1 VAGLAQFA
9 PTTVRLRL
17 DFGYDGSAFL
27 GWARQP
33 GLRTVQ
39 GVFEPALATVLRL
52 ATPPSVIIAGRTD
65 AGVHARGQ
73 VAHVDVPSSVIMH
86 ESSIAGA
93 SDTPF
98 VHDHGQFGD
107 VLARRL
113 NGVLGLDVRV
123 RSVSMAPEGFHARFA
138 ALSRRYSYR
147 VADHWFFPPRR
158 YDTLTHPRPLDLEAM
173 NAAGAKLL
181 GLHDFAAFCR
191 RREGATTMRTLLAIE
206 WTRDDAGVA
215 IARVE
220 ADAFCH
226 SMVRSLVG
234 ALLEVGDGRRDIGWP
249 AKVLAG
255 RDRAAAARVAAA
267 HGLTLEEVRYPPD
280 AELSARA
287 QQTRRRR
294 DPPDVY

>member
-1 VAGLAQFA
+1 
-9 PTTVRLRL
+9 VRLRL

-39 GVFEPALATVLRL
+39 GVLEPALATVLRL
-52 ATPPSVIIAGRTD
+52 PTPPSIIIAGRTD

-73 VAHVDVPSSVIMH
+73 VAHVDVPAAGEPLHAMIMH
-86 ESSIAGA
+86 ELDTRDAQGA
-93 SDTPF
+93 DF
-98 VHDHGQFGD
+98 AHDHRQLSD
-107 VLARRL
+107 AVARRL

-123 RSVSMAPEGFHARFA
+123 RSVSLAPEGFHARFA

-158 YDTLTHPRPLDLEAM
+158 YDTLTHPRSLDLDAM

-181 GLHDFAAFCR
+181 GVHDFAAFCR
-191 RREGATTMRTLLAIE
+191 RREGATTVRTLLAIE
-206 WTRDDAGVA
+206 WTRDDVGVA

-234 ALLEVGDGRRDIGWP
+234 ALLEVGDGRRDIDWP
-249 AKVLAG
+249 ATVLAG
-255 RDRAAAARVAAA
+255 RDRAAAARVAAP

-280 AELSARA
+280 AELFARTL
-287 QQTRRRR
+287 QTRRHR
-294 DPPDVY
+294 DEPDTD

>member
-1 VAGLAQFA
+1 
-9 PTTVRLRL
+9 VRLRL

-73 VAHVDVPSSVIMH
+73 VAHVDVPAATEPLHAMIMH
-86 ESSIAGA
+86 EIGTRDAQGA
-93 SDTPF
+93 NF
-98 VHDHGQFGD
+98 VHDHRQLSD
-107 VLARRL
+107 AMARRL
-113 NGVLGLDVRV
+113 NGVLDLDVRV
-123 RSVSMAPEGFHARFA
+123 RSVSLAPEGFHARYA

-158 YDTLTHPRPLDLEAM
+158 HDTLTHPRPLDLEAM

-181 GLHDFAAFCR
+181 GAHDFAAFCR
-191 RREGATTMRTLLAIE
+191 RREGATTVRTLLAIE
-206 WTRDDAGVA
+206 WTRDDADVA

-249 AKVLAG
+249 ATVLAG
-255 RDRAAAARVAAA
+255 RDRAAAARVAAP

-280 AELSARA
+280 AELFART

-294 DPPDVY
+294 DPPRG

>member
-1 VAGLAQFA
+1 M
-9 PTTVRLRL
+9 RLRL

-39 GVFEPALATVLRL
+39 GVLEPALATVLRL
-52 ATPPSVIIAGRTD
+52 PTPPSIIIAGRTD

-73 VAHVDVPSSVIMH
+73 VAHVDVPSSVIMQ
-86 ESSIAGA
+86 ETTVVGGPE
-93 SDTPF
+93 TPF
-98 VHDHGQFGD
+98 VHDHHGFGE
-107 VLARRL
+107 VMARRL

-123 RSVSMAPEGFHARFA
+123 RSVSVAPEGFHARFS

-158 YDTLTHPRPLDLEAM
+158 HDTLTHPRPLDLEAM
-173 NAAGAKLL
+173 NAAGETLL
-181 GLHDFAAFCR
+181 GVHDFAAFCR
-191 RREGATTMRTLLAIE
+191 RREGATTVRTLLAIE
-206 WTRDDAGVA
+206 WTRDDVGVA

-249 AKVLAG
+249 ATVLAG
-255 RDRAAAARVAAA
+255 RDRAAAARVAAP

-280 AELSARA
+280 DELFARTL
-287 QQTRRRR
+287 QTRRHR
-294 DPPDVY
+294 DESDTD